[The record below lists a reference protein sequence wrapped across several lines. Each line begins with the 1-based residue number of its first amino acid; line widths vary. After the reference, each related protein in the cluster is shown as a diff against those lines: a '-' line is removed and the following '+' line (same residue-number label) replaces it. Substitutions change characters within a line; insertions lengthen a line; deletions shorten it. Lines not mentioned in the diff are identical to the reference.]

1 MMFKKKMLGRI
12 AAIACLASMAAAGT
26 LYAADEPINMDADT
40 VEYDMKTGLVLAKGD
55 VLMVQGALKV
65 AGQEAQ
71 YNSKTKEGVVEG
83 NVVAVQSEKKMRV
96 TAHKVTSDKEQHMVA
111 TGDVYGTM
119 EDKTFS
125 GPIVEYFQPQD
136 YVLIPQR
143 GTVTSKDGSF
153 TADKMEGYL
162 KEEHLIGTGNA
173 HVISQ
178 PNDMEAGGDLLNYYG
193 LEQGKAVLTGNA
205 WAVQYNNT
213 LKSNQLTI
221 LLAKDSTAK
230 VTE

>member
-1 MMFKKKMLGRI
+1 M
-12 AAIACLASMAAAGT
+12 ACLATITAAGT

-40 VEYDMKTGLVLAKGD
+40 VEYDMETGLVNAKGD

-65 AGQEAQ
+65 SGQEAQ
-71 YNSKTKEGVVEG
+71 YNSKTQEGMVEG
-83 NVVAVQSEKKMRV
+83 NVIAVQSEKNMRV
-96 TAHKVTSDKEQHMVA
+96 TAHKVTSDAQQHMVA
-111 TGDVYGTM
+111 TGDVHGTM

-136 YVLIPQR
+136 YVLIKQG
-143 GTVTSKDGSF
+143 GTITSKDGVF
-153 TADKMEGYL
+153 TADEMEGYL
-162 KEEHLIGTGNA
+162 KDEHLIGRGNA
-173 HVISQ
+173 HVVSQ
-178 PNDMEAGGDLLNYYG
+178 PNDMEAGGDVLNYYG

-221 LLAKDSTAK
+221 LLAKDGQAK
-230 VTE
+230 VSE

>member
-1 MMFKKKMLGRI
+1 MFKKKMLGRI
-12 AAIACLASMAAAGT
+12 VALACLASITAAGT

-40 VEYDMKTGLVLAKGD
+40 VEYDMETGLVNAKGD

-65 AGQEAQ
+65 TGQEAQ
-71 YNSKTKEGVVEG
+71 YNSNTKEGVVEG
-83 NVVAVQSEKKMRV
+83 NVIAVQSEKKMRM
-96 TAHKVTSDKEQHMVA
+96 TGHKVTSDAQQHMVA
-111 TGDVYGTM
+111 TGDVHGTM

-136 YVLIPQR
+136 YMIIR
-143 GTVTSKDGSF
+143 EGGTITSKDGVF
-153 TADKMEGYL
+153 TADEMEGFL
-162 KEEHLIGTGNA
+162 KEEHLIGRGNA

-178 PNDMEAGGDLLNYYG
+178 PNDMEAGGDVLNYYG

-205 WAVQYNNT
+205 WAVQNNNT

-221 LLAKDSTAK
+221 LLAKNGQAK
-230 VTE
+230 VAE